1 MRVRASPVSWNKSSW
16 ETVTIFFLKSFL
28 KMPSL
33 IYFDRNKAM
42 IYNAA
47 SASLWIP
54 LNRHNKR
61 QTVIAFESLRGSRF
75 LLSVA
80 IVTYVSG
87 MSAESTLDSAIFGK
101 ARLQELRM
109 ILTVEFLQTQ
119 LKVLNSLLLDS
130 ILPKKELSY
139 DISLITRVVGTSS
152 WHP

>member
-1 MRVRASPVSWNKSSW
+1 MLHPLVC
-16 ETVTIFFLKSFL
+16 E
-28 KMPSL
+28 SL
-33 IYFDRNKAM
+33 LID
-42 IYNAA
+42 
-47 SASLWIP
+47 S
-54 LNRHNKR
+54 KR
-61 QTVIAFESLRGSRF
+61 QTVIAFESLCGF
-75 LLSVA
+75 LSSSFPLP
-80 IVTYVSG
+80 YVSG

-109 ILTVEFLQTQ
+109 KLTVEFLQTQ